1 MWQDEFAVTKDI
13 VRPSRLS
20 SQYTSANRMVNVA
33 KAHRG
38 SWDIVKYAEV
48 LGIAQERPSSSIAQ
62 LH

>member
-1 MWQDEFAVTKDI
+1 
-13 VRPSRLS
+13 
-20 SQYTSANRMVNVA
+20 MVNVA

-48 LGIAQERPSSSIAQ
+48 LGTAQERPSSSIAQ